1 MARQGSAEEM
11 MQQLVIAEADF
22 DLDVFP
28 DFSNLKKD
36 DITTTTTG
44 YGEGDF
50 YYISQLTF
58 KDESMKKRMLK
69 EMQRSAFFDSPL
81 ADLSIAVT
89 DGQDHSGAAAAR
101 ATKKVVK
108 AVEWMKGKIY
118 AASNTSIVT
127 SELVICI
134 EAMLDKELIAEA
146 MELKEL
152 YTKPEQICH
161 FFESLVEAIKFAKT
175 HWDDDQWM
183 AHLKTAIKFE
193 ETGACDGGDCGVW
206 LVEGLKHFMYQLDQ
220 MFYERQLMERAMAV
234 LLPAPSSSA
243 AHYEM

>member
-1 MARQGSAEEM
+1 
-11 MQQLVIAEADF
+11 
-22 DLDVFP
+22 
-28 DFSNLKKD
+28 
-36 DITTTTTG
+36 
-44 YGEGDF
+44 
-50 YYISQLTF
+50 
-58 KDESMKKRMLK
+58 MLK
-69 EMQRSAFFDSPL
+69 EMQRSAFFYSLL
-81 ADLSIAVT
+81 ADLSIAAT
-89 DGQDHSGAAAAR
+89 NGQDHSGAAAAR

-108 AVEWMKGKIY
+108 AVEWMKGKFY

-134 EAMLDKELIAEA
+134 EAMLDKELITEA

-183 AHLKTAIKFE
+183 AHLKTALKFE
-193 ETGACDGGDCGVW
+193 EIGAVDGADCGVW

-220 MFYERQLMERAMAV
+220 MFYERQLMERTMEEV
-234 LLPAPSSSA
+234 LLAPSSA
-243 AHYEM
+243 ACYEM